1 MGATHEV
8 PQRHGGLTTRA
19 QGAASS
25 RRRGASTAWGS
36 MARGVRGV
44 DGGEAW
50 WRRLDG
56 AVMGGNGETGL
67 VEVVRLG

>member
-1 MGATHEV
+1 
-8 PQRHGGLTTRA
+8 
-19 QGAASS
+19 
-25 RRRGASTAWGS
+25 